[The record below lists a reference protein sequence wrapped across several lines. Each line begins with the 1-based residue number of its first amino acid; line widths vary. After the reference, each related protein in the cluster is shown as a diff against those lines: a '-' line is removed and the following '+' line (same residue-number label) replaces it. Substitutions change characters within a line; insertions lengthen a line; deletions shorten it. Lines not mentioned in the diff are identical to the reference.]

1 MTVINTLAYIF
12 SGAYFGTVIG
22 DYVFKKD
29 GKVRILFSIVIFLI
43 SVTNPNRQGAFA
55 RAEQGSGKS
64 GHSSPEARPQLPPF
78 PPLATPHFQI
88 IS

>member
-12 SGAYFGTVIG
+12 FGAYFGTVIG

-43 SVTNPNRQGAFA
+43 SVTSILYIYF
-55 RAEQGSGKS
+55 
-64 GHSSPEARPQLPPF
+64 SSKLNINVSYFFMIMLLMFFSKYIQWRN
-78 PPLATPHFQI
+78 
-88 IS
+88 SKK